1 MNAQLKF
8 ISSILILFLLF
19 TSNSYSNFDS
29 CPLNG
34 SKIDVSELSNITT
47 GSGSLK
53 TCDAPVDSFNI
64 VIYQLT
70 MCTSDPRDYLLGNS
84 TENPCVYLWNTSNG
98 DDAIS
103 FGVTKSSETSFPATL
118 PPTGIYTHGY
128 ASLSTNFNIN
138 IELEFDEQRMIAGNS
153 DATAWH
159 SAPYLNDPQS
169 FVGGGNRTMT
179 MKDFKDANYYGFTE
193 LFSESQ
199 SSFNNYIF
207 KYNSVSTSTFL
218 NRIDDDTPSTHNGNT
233 GTTLL
238 LNDNDELATSYDDA
252 KKLVVIENYSS
263 PVTVTDQVN
272 TIIYKYSP
280 DLAARVTFSPFGA
293 GNWIVTSILFGNTQF
308 DITFE

>member
-1 MNAQLKF
+1 M
-8 ISSILILFLLF
+8 
-19 TSNSYSNFDS
+19 
-29 CPLNG
+29 NG

-53 TCDAPVDSFNI
+53 MCDAPVDSFNI
-64 VIYQLT
+64 VVHQLT
-70 MCTSDPRDYLLGNS
+70 MCTSDPIDYLLGNT

-103 FGVTKSSETSFPATL
+103 FGVTKSSETTFPATL
-118 PPTGIYTHGY
+118 PPTGVYTHGY
-128 ASLSTNFNIN
+128 ASLSTSLNIN

-153 DATAWH
+153 DGTAWH
-159 SAPYLNDPQS
+159 SAPALNDPQS

-199 SSFNNYIF
+199 SSLNNYIF
-207 KYNSVSTSTFL
+207 KYNSFSGSAFV
-218 NRIDDDTPSTHNGNT
+218 NRFDDNTPSIHNGNT
-233 GTTLL
+233 GTSLL
-238 LNDNDELATSYDDA
+238 LNDNDELATDYNDA
-252 KKLVVIENYSS
+252 KKLLVTQNYSS
-263 PVTVTDQVN
+263 PITITDQVN

-280 DLAARVTFSPFGA
+280 DLAARVTFSPYGV
-293 GNWIVTSILFGNTQF
+293 GNWIVTSIIFGNSQF

>member
-70 MCTSDPRDYLLGNS
+70 MCTSDPADYLLGNS

-118 PPTGIYTHGY
+118 PPTGVYTHGY
-128 ASLSTNFNIN
+128 ASLSSSLNIN

-153 DATAWH
+153 DGTAWH
-159 SAPYLNDPQS
+159 SAPSLNDPQS

-199 SSFNNYIF
+199 SSLNNYIF
-207 KYNSVSTSTFL
+207 KYNSLSGSTFL
-218 NRIDDDTPSTHNGNT
+218 NRVDDDTPSTHNGNT

-252 KKLVVIENYSS
+252 KKLLVIENYSS
-263 PVTVTDQVN
+263 PITITDQVN

-280 DLAARVTFSPFGA
+280 DKAARVTFSPYGA
-293 GNWIVTSILFGNTQF
+293 GNWIVTSIIFGNTQF